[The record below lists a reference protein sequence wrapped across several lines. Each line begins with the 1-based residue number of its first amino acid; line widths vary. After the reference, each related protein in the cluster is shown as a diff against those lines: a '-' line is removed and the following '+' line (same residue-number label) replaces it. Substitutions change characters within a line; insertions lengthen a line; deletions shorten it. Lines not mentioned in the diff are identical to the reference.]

1 MAMTHAQKKAI
12 YTLRQH
18 PVSRTKEQDAAEY
31 TLRNRGEEKEKA

>member
-18 PVSRTKEQDAAEY
+18 PVSKTKEQEAAEY
-31 TLRNRGEEKEKA
+31 TLRNRGEDERRS